1 MKGKLYKE
9 NDGYSLFV
17 DGKIFGDTKGH
28 YLSSIT
34 NTLSL
39 KNCQSIEHGYDLDKL
54 ISESDTS
61 HLARWTSD
69 SHELMFDEG
78 FKIGFQKALELMG
91 DKKFSE
97 EDIKKVVEISRQG
110 SLQENHNGYGVSTG
124 SIFVL
129 DNLSA
134 NDIIQTL
141 QQTEWDVEVM
151 MEKIDLSFG
160 CYKIQTKFDEEG
172 CLILKRI

>member
-1 MKGKLYKE
+1 MKGKFYKE
-9 NDGYSLFV
+9 NDSYTLFV
-17 DGKIFGDTKGH
+17 DGKIFGDTRGH
-28 YLSSIT
+28 HLSSIT

-39 KNCQSIEHGYDLDKL
+39 KNCQAIEGGYDLDELAKDRFGN
-54 ISESDTS
+54 SS
-61 HLARWTSD
+61 HHTNNRCS
-69 SHELMFDEG
+69 
-78 FKIGFQKALELMG
+78 FKEGFQKALELMG
-91 DKKFSE
+91 DKKFTE
-97 EDIKKVVEISRQG
+97 EDVKKVVEISRQG

-134 NDIIQTL
+134 NDIIKSL
-141 QQTEWDVEVM
+141 QQTEWDVEVV

>member
-9 NDGYSLFV
+9 NDSYTLFV
-17 DGKIFGDTKGH
+17 DGKIFGDTRGH
-28 YLSSIT
+28 HLSSIT
-34 NTLSL
+34 NTLSV
-39 KNCQSIEHGYDLDKL
+39 KNCQAIELDYDLDEL

-97 EDIKKVVEISRQG
+97 DDLRLAMHFGKFGE
-110 SLQENHNGYGVSTG
+110 
-124 SIFVL
+124 
-129 DNLSA
+129 A
-134 NDIIQTL
+134 NNQTTTIGFIQSL
-141 QQTEWDVEVM
+141 QQTEWDVEVV
-151 MEKIDLSFG
+151 MEKFDLSFG